1 MTQHYCQR
9 MAWRTWLLFHSRI
22 ALMSPSLNSFLI
34 CSATKEREHDCESRF
49 PQKISCSPV
58 VRAWTSPWMDLH
70 RKGEL
75 SHQGLRCLCLLCI
88 WRCPMANTRFCSL
101 YHLCKHQL
109 KELLN
114 LAVIGKPW
122 AYLLAASCS
131 KDLQS
136 LIWAKVYLF
145 DAVTG
150 ALEAWKIPTWFPGM
164 WGPLLE
170 LAKNWEHISVEMIE
184 LSYRTWAFRNH
195 LGFKCLS
202 ILI

>member
-136 LIWAKVYLF
+136 LIWAIPLWCCDRSLRSLKNPNLIPRDVGPSARAGKEL
-145 DAVTG
+145 G
-150 ALEAWKIPTWFPGM
+150 AHQCGNDWV
-164 WGPLLE
+164 E
-170 LAKNWEHISVEMIE
+170 LQD
-184 LSYRTWAFRNH
+184 LSFQES
-195 LGFKCLS
+195 LGF
-202 ILI
+202 